1 MYRLLGDLL
10 GVKDYKTNK
19 AAFWFLDIVALQ
31 VLRYKNC
38 LDDHHRSIL
47 ISWLVGEMK
56 LIRDKKLLREDFFK
70 EMRILFLY
78 VAEKL
83 FNNDRLLH
91 WELLMDAYSEIMSQN
106 FTTDASANSEAGN
119 LITDKLSEKELITED
134 AKYMS
139 QENKFSFIGRDLTN
153 CNNGN
158 SVTND
163 LQEELPI
170 NFETSSTTEN
180 SQRDIFTAT
189 NAIGSS
195 NLTNPSDILEIIVE
209 ATYNMYANELRYS
222 LIYAVFVKPIQ
233 IQIFHMPH
241 TFRVPRQIKLAD
253 PGGSFDIQLRE
264 RLEKIASES
273 IINNGKKFQG
283 KKMTDDITKGKIIK
297 DVDMEIPPT
306 PPPSL
311 IEEEMLA
318 NNRRFILP
326 LIEANEAAQIYE
338 MHAGNMI

>member
-1 MYRLLGDLL
+1 
-10 GVKDYKTNK
+10 
-19 AAFWFLDIVALQ
+19 
-31 VLRYKNC
+31 
-38 LDDHHRSIL
+38 
-47 ISWLVGEMK
+47 
-56 LIRDKKLLREDFFK
+56 
-70 EMRILFLY
+70 MRILFLY